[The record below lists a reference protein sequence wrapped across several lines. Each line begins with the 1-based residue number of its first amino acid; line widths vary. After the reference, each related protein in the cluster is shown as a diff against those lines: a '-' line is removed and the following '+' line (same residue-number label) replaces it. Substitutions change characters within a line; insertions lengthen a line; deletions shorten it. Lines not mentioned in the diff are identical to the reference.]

1 VGPDRTLCDRGL
13 LLYAVAR
20 AGPAGY
26 VENRFGRRRV
36 YSGWV
41 ADTEDQGSGA
51 DAGQHHYETDRADTY
66 DAGGTPRAGEADDVD
81 SSDDGARPWRLK
93 TDSADDE
100 KKKSSV
106 LREIVIIVGCVL
118 LVTWVLQT
126 FIGRQYVIPSESM
139 EQTLHGCTGCT
150 NDRIVIDKIVYRF
163 GDPKPGDVVVFKAPT
178 ESWDG
183 SWQSPRSS
191 NAVIKSLQNGLS
203 WFGFAPP
210 DENNLVKRVIATGG
224 QTVACKNADGKG
236 VTVDGKPL
244 TEPYIDKKL
253 QAESVAG
260 LGESDFTN
268 ADSTPNS
275 CYGAD
280 FGPIKVP
287 AGNVWVMGDN
297 RLNSADSRYHI
308 TDELQ
313 GTVPVSNIRGK
324 VRFIIYPL
332 SRIGGVDA
340 VNPQK

>member
-1 VGPDRTLCDRGL
+1 MGPDRTLCDRGL
-13 LLYAVAR
+13 LLYAIGSR
-20 AGPAGY
+20 G
-26 VENRFGRRRV
+26 GRRVRRKQV
-36 YSGWV
+36 RPSTRLLWLGGRYRGP
-41 ADTEDQGSGA
+41 GSGA

-253 QAESVAG
+253 QAERVAG
-260 LGESDFTN
+260 LGSPT
-268 ADSTPNS
+268 SRTPTALRTAATARTS
-275 CYGAD
+275 GRSR
-280 FGPIKVP
+280 FRP
-287 AGNVWVMGDN
+287 ATCG
-297 RLNSADSRYHI
+297 
-308 TDELQ
+308 
-313 GTVPVSNIRGK
+313 
-324 VRFIIYPL
+324 
-332 SRIGGVDA
+332 
-340 VNPQK
+340 